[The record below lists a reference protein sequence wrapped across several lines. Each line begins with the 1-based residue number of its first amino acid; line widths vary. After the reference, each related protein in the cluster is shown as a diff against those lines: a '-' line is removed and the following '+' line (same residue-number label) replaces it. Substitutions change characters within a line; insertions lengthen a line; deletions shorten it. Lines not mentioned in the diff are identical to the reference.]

1 MRSAGTAQASLVVAL
16 LFLIT
21 GCKRGEGDPGAASS
35 VPAVVVVRPE
45 RGPMTR
51 SITLPGDLVGL
62 YESALHAKVTGYL
75 KTIRVDKGDWVK
87 KGDLLAEIEVPEL
100 EQKLQRAKANLAVRR
115 GTYERLQRVWESD
128 HRLVAREDVD
138 IAEGQFGQ
146 AKAEVDELLALVGYT
161 RIVAP
166 FDGVVTARFVDPG
179 ALIQASASGGASETE
194 GSAPGKGTSV
204 PIVTVADIDTLRV
217 YVYVP
222 EEETSLI
229 KVGIPVTLQLR
240 EFPGREF
247 TASVTRFATSL
258 DLSTRTMLVEADIQN
273 PSHELY
279 PGMYANVS
287 VELARHEDAIKLPTT
302 AVGGSSDA
310 SFVYLVHE
318 GQLVKRSVT
327 TGFTDQGW
335 VEIASGLDGDETVVA
350 SVSPSLADGEAVH
363 AVPSGAAAAKLA
375 TSK

>member
-1 MRSAGTAQASLVVAL
+1 MRRGGTIQASLVVAL
-16 LFLIT
+16 LLLAA
-21 GCKRGEGDPGAASS
+21 GCKRGEGGPSAASN

-45 RGPMTR
+45 RGPMMR

-302 AVGGSSDA
+302 AVGGSGDA
-310 SFVYLVHE
+310 SFVYVVHE
-318 GQLVKRSVT
+318 GHLVKRSVT

-335 VEIASGLDGDETVVA
+335 LEIASGLDGDESVVA
-350 SVSPSLADGEAVH
+350 SVSPSLADGEAVR
-363 AVPSGAAAAKLA
+363 AVPSAPSAAKLA

>member
-1 MRSAGTAQASLVVAL
+1 
-16 LFLIT
+16 
-21 GCKRGEGDPGAASS
+21 
-35 VPAVVVVRPE
+35 
-45 RGPMTR
+45 MTR
-51 SITLPGDLVGL
+51 SIALPGDLVGL

-115 GTYERLQRVWESD
+115 GSYERLRRVWETD

-138 IAEGQFGQ
+138 IAQGQFEQ
-146 AKAEVDELLALVGYT
+146 AKAEMEELQALVGYT

-179 ALIQASASGGASETE
+179 ALIQASASGGVSETE
-194 GSAPGKGTSV
+194 GSTPGKGTSV
-204 PIVTVADIDTLRV
+204 PIVTVAAIDTLRV

-240 EFPGREF
+240 EFPGRRF
-247 TASVTRFATSL
+247 SASVTRFATSL
-258 DLSTRTMLVEADIQN
+258 DLSTRTMLVEADIEN
-273 PSHELY
+273 PTHELY
-279 PGMYANVS
+279 PGMYADVS
-287 VELARHEDAIKLPTT
+287 IELGRHDATIKLPTT
-302 AVGGSSDA
+302 AVGGSGDA
-310 SFVYLVHE
+310 SFVYVVRDGHLA
-318 GQLVKRSVT
+318 KRSVT

-335 VEIASGLDGDETVVA
+335 VEIVSGLDGDESVVA
-350 SVSPSLADGEAVH
+350 SVSPSLADGEAVR
-363 AVPSGAAAAKLA
+363 AVPGGLPSAKLA